1 MYLTKEL
8 LDTFAHE
15 VAADPIHKAVA
26 GAVARVGLEEAA
38 LNTEVARQHT
48 HIFSTE
54 TKRGEMTNQKN
65 EWSLLDIC
73 CAQRRACKH
82 HEKVGH

>member
-38 LNTEVARQHT
+38 LNTEVA
-48 HIFSTE
+48 
-54 TKRGEMTNQKN
+54 
-65 EWSLLDIC
+65 
-73 CAQRRACKH
+73 
-82 HEKVGH
+82 